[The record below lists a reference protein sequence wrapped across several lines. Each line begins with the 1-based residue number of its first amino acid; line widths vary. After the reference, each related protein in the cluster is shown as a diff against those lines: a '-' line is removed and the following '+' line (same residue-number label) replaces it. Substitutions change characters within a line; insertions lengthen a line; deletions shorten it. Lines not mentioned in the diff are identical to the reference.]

1 MSTPRYRQII
11 YRFPLLVFL
20 VTSLVLSVLLRVGE
34 PRIVGIVFGSLFL
47 IAVFGVPLLAIAFC
61 VFDITKFLQ
70 APRIFRR
77 PEAEVQIKVDIPDR
91 RRHSASGERRLV
103 LVPRGGVL
111 VRLCYS
117 PAMLSTTLSI
127 RRYSRA
133 SSDDMKLSRSVSRS
147 MVSRSCPVC
156 LSRI

>member
-77 PEAEVQIKVDIPDR
+77 PEAEVQIKVDIPDELPTEDVTPR
-91 RRHSASGERRLV
+91 RGRDGWSW
-103 LVPRGGVL
+103 
-111 VRLCYS
+111 C
-117 PAMLSTTLSI
+117 
-127 RRYSRA
+127 RA
-133 SSDDMKLSRSVSRS
+133 EA
-147 MVSRSCPVC
+147 C
-156 LSRI
+156 